1 MQVNIATSSQAET
14 FLSMLESFCVAHLPI
29 QRVGNWAKLVLSLV
43 FRIQVTVFRGSSR
56 VPASAVPI
64 ATADIALAPI
74 VLGERVHGSV
84 VLTPVPVAGE
94 AQLPPGVAATAA
106 DSSGDG
112 SAAPGAAS
120 ADLMY
125 SGSLSIEVEPQQS
138 LLHAAR
144 GGRVLSLDALSLRNL
159 PHHFRVPVPELEEGP
174 DGQPPVQG
182 TWEPLPELRADDDVT
197 EALQYVVD
205 ADENKHRY
213 ILQLH
218 LPASHGA
225 ASRDFTVPDGVMRL
239 VKLPAAV
246 KPEAAAET
254 EVESKEEVPAVDTA
268 AAAEPPQYAW
278 RVEWPG
284 RSTFL
289 SRGQVQA
296 LLENTRAGGAVDATI
311 QRMEV
316 IPVEDDEVGIHAAPE
331 GEMAAGELTADSD
344 ALTAPLGEEGSTPL
358 RTLAPGRFVEPTFG
372 CTGCRVVKR
381 DLLWR
386 GGVSL
391 VLDAL
396 AREDAVSTGSLQV
409 SMAPLPGSKE
419 EIDAEEAA
427 AATRDSEW
435 EAFAED
441 ARTKAEEAAAALE
454 AAASSRAASPKGGKG
469 GKANKKD
476 KKSAKK
482 SPRKDKKKDKKG
494 KKSPRGGKK
503 GKKSPRGGKSPR
515 GAAAEEEPE
524 MPSGPPPHPYALYGT
539 FITVAASVDRPLV
552 MSAPPPPVA
561 ELTAAELVA
570 PRGPPPN
577 TPPPL
582 GASEEFRRDV
592 ALAVHAIAEQYVH
605 VVRRLQ
611 AEHGAGAGTKESRRR
626 ELLAA
631 LNNAGVYDAL
641 KARLKRTVV
650 RVVRERFHQR
660 APFATDSED
669 ALAARDV
676 FLSQLYTYLLGQSHR
691 AMHVAFDLAQRAVQQ
706 GDVPPPSDPLAP
718 DAVAAAAPSEAMAR
732 TVTHAQ
738 AIAALP
744 GSVSDLLRDS
754 VRSAARPAE
763 AGRPSSPVSESL
775 WALQATAGGDP
786 SSTQT
791 GFRPSS
797 PPPAAEEAPAARS
810 LRLALEAEFEGDMT
824 RAAALLQARVAA
836 AEQRAAR
843 GGRRVAWDAAVWEDY
858 GEFLLRTGDTG
869 RAAECFREA
878 VSISPTR
885 VSALVLLGAT
895 QAVRGHAPVAIPLL
909 RTAQRVLQGDL
920 PLHDAAG
927 DVSSCVA
934 RNVPYPEALIAVLLS
949 LVQGGYVPPVGGAA
963 RGDALL
969 VQTGVVPDP
978 GDAQIMHE
986 AEAGDTNT
994 QTAGKAVLESV
1005 SLLHKWGIGWD
1016 GQHDVGAHVAAGQ
1029 GSSPAEVSR
1038 SGDAGESKHGEDKG
1052 VQHSAAG
1059 LLSEAPRDAAD
1070 YDAYIV
1076 ASTWAARYAGGLLP
1090 ISAAA
1095 ASLGRACVTDMTVP
1109 RAVHIRLYLL
1119 EAEACFTAWKR
1130 GVQSALGAAL
1140 DAVSAALQLDSN
1152 CREAWALQGEIE
1164 LAGDS
1169 TGSARKSLEMAVGGW
1184 DSTTGTLAGGTLS
1197 SVRLLLRIAGVYL
1210 SQHEAGVQA
1219 GGAGGVP
1226 TTPSIHAAAT
1236 YGSDGKSA
1244 DEELEG
1250 KEGDAQDAALSAT
1263 QKMAGEASSSLA
1275 AAAQEVYLRVARA
1288 TGWAVAWAGA
1298 GKAALRQGLEEE
1310 AEAALSEAN
1319 VRDNHNS
1326 AVWGL
1331 LVLLCVR
1338 SDPPRHA
1345 EAAAALAQ
1353 ALKYGLAVPRN
1364 GALLRELVGAYADL
1378 GKNAIAQQLLRRVL
1392 AAPVDEDD
1400 HGAKLE
1406 VAWAQH
1412 ALGVLLVQD
1421 GLTEE
1426 GVSHLSS
1433 VLRSAGDLGDG
1444 ELEAAAARDLAG
1456 ALRAAGHH
1464 QDAEAVEADF
1474 LH

>member
-1 MQVNIATSSQAET
+1 M
-14 FLSMLESFCVAHLPI
+14 
-29 QRVGNWAKLVLSLV
+29 
-43 FRIQVTVFRGSSR
+43 
-56 VPASAVPI
+56 
-64 ATADIALAPI
+64 
-74 VLGERVHGSV
+74 LGERIHGSV
-84 VLTPVPVAGE
+84 VLTPIPVPGE
-94 AQLPPGVAATAA
+94 AVPSAHSGAAAGDSAEDAA
-106 DSSGDG
+106 
-112 SAAPGAAS
+112 AAPEGGG
-120 ADLMY
+120 DLVY
-125 SGSLSIEVEPQQS
+125 SGALSLEVEPQQA

-144 GGRVLSLDALSLRNL
+144 GGRVLSLDAMSLRNL
-159 PHHFRVPVPELEEGP
+159 PHHFRVPQPELEEGP
-174 DGQPPVQG
+174 DGAPPLQG
-182 TWEPLPELRADDDVT
+182 TWEPLPELRADDDVQ
-197 EALQYVVD
+197 EALQCIVD
-205 ADENKHRY
+205 SDENKFRY
-213 ILQLH
+213 VVQVH
-218 LPASHGA
+218 LPADKGA
-225 ASRDFTVPDGVMRL
+225 GASQGDFVVPDGVMRL
-239 VKLPAAV
+239 VKKAPPAT
-246 KPEAAAET
+246 KEAPPTAIES
-254 EVESKEEVPAVDTA
+254 ESESKGDVPAVDTA
-268 AAAEPPQYAW
+268 AAAAVPEYEW
-278 RVEWPG
+278 RIEWPG
-284 RSTFL
+284 RSSFL
-289 SRGQVQA
+289 SRGQVAA
-296 LLENTRAGGAVDATI
+296 LLSTAQAGGTVDASVH
-311 QRMEV
+311 RVEV
-316 IPVEDDEVGIHAAPE
+316 LPVDDEEVGIPE
-331 GEMAAGELTADSD
+331 AQGVASDADEMTADSD
-344 ALTAPLGEEGSTPL
+344 QLTAPLGEGGCTPL
-358 RTLAPGRFVEPTFG
+358 QTLTPGRFVEPLFG

-386 GGVSL
+386 GSVSL
-391 VLDAL
+391 LLGAL
-396 AREDAVSTGSLQV
+396 AEEDAVSTGALEV
-409 SMAPLPGSKE
+409 TLAALPGAPE
-419 EIDAEEAA
+419 EVDAEEAA
-427 AATRDSEW
+427 AAKREEEW
-435 EAFAED
+435 EAYAED

-454 AAASSRAASPKGGKG
+454 AAANARSGSPKGGKG
-469 GKANKKD
+469 AKGAKDKKKD

-503 GKKSPRGGKSPR
+503 GKKSPKGGKSPR

-524 MPSGPPPHPYALYGT
+524 VPSGPPPHPFALYGT
-539 FITVAASVDRPLV
+539 YLSVVASVDRPLV

-561 ELTAAELVA
+561 ELTAAQLVA

-577 TPPPL
+577 APPPL

-611 AEHGAGAGTKESRRR
+611 AQQGDGAGSKESRRR

-669 ALAARDV
+669 AVAARDV
-676 FLSQLYTYLLGQSHR
+676 FLSQLYTYLLGQAHR
-691 AMHVAFDLAQRAVQQ
+691 AMHVAFDLAQRAVHQ
-706 GDVPPPSDPLAP
+706 GDVPPPSDPLSP

-744 GSVSDLLRDS
+744 GSVSDLLQE
-754 VRSAARPAE
+754 SAHAAGGPVA
-763 AGRPSSPVSESL
+763 AGRPGSPISESL
-775 WALQATAGGDP
+775 WALQGTGGAG
-786 SSTQT
+786 SSSSQG
-791 GFRPSS
+791 GFRASS

-810 LRLALEAEFEGDMT
+810 LRLALEAEFEGDT
-824 RAAALLQARVAA
+824 ARAAALLQARVAA

-843 GGRRVAWDAAVWEDY
+843 GGRAAAWDAAVWEDY

-895 QAVRGHAPVAIPLL
+895 QAVRGHAAVAVPLL

-920 PLHDAAG
+920 PPHDKAG
-927 DVSSCVA
+927 DLVSCSA
-934 RNVPYPEALIAVLLS
+934 RNVPFPEALVTVLLS

-978 GDAQIMHE
+978 GDAQVMHG
-986 AEAGDTNT
+986 GDASGMNS
-994 QTAGKAVLESV
+994 QAAGKAVLESV
-1005 SLLHKWGIGWD
+1005 SLLHRWGVGWD
-1016 GQHDVGAHVAAGQ
+1016 GLHDVGAQVAAGR
-1029 GSSPAEVSR
+1029 GHSPVEVPR
-1038 SGDAGESKHGEDKG
+1038 SEDGGESKHAGDSAVE
-1052 VQHSAAG
+1052 HSAAG
-1059 LLSEAPRDAAD
+1059 LLSDAPRDAAD

-1076 ASTWAARYAGGLLP
+1076 AATWAGRYSTGLLP
-1090 ISAAA
+1090 IAAAA

-1119 EAEACFTAWKR
+1119 EAEACFTAWKQ
-1130 GVQSALGAAL
+1130 GTQSALGAAL
-1140 DAVSAALQLDSN
+1140 DAVAAALQLDSN

-1164 LAGDS
+1164 LAG
-1169 TGSARKSLEMAVGGW
+1169 GSIGPARKSLEMAVGGW

-1219 GGAGGVP
+1219 GGAGGGP

-1236 YGSDGKSA
+1236 TALSDGKEQ
-1244 DEELEG
+1244 DNEEEGATALEG
-1250 KEGDAQDAALSAT
+1250 KEEERSGAEAALAAT
-1263 QKMAGEASSSLA
+1263 RKTAGASQSSLA

-1338 SDPPRHA
+1338 SEPPRHA
-1345 EAAAALAQ
+1345 EAAAALSQ
-1353 ALKYGLAVPRN
+1353 ALKHGLAVPRN

-1378 GKNAIAQQLLRRVL
+1378 GKNGIAQQLLRRVL
-1392 AAPVDEDD
+1392 AAGVDEGD
-1400 HGAKLE
+1400 HGAQLE

-1421 GLTEE
+1421 GATEE
-1426 GVSHLSS
+1426 GVSHLSA
-1433 VLRSAGDLGDG
+1433 VLRTAGELGDG
-1444 ELEAAAARDLAG
+1444 ELEGAAARDLAG
-1456 ALRAAGHH
+1456 ALHAAGHH
-1464 QDAEAVEADF
+1464 EDAEAIEADF
-1474 LH
+1474 LN